1 MSVAA
6 LAIDYVDQK
15 SHHAFHIPVNWLK
28 MPQNDKEYEKLTTL
42 LNRLIDEV
50 RDDETHPLV
59 DLMEIIGEQLERYD
73 DEHQPPIGSSL
84 SDVERVQ
91 YLMQTHALRQ
101 KDLIDV
107 FGSQGN
113 VSRFLNGQR
122 PLGRNHIVK
131 LKHKFGVSADMF
143 LV

>member
-15 SHHAFHIPVNWLK
+15 SHHVFHIPVNWLK
-28 MPQNDKEYEKLTTL
+28 MPQNDKEYKKLTTL

-50 RDDETHPLV
+50 REDETHPLV
-59 DLMEIIGEQLERYD
+59 DVMEIIGEQLERYD
-73 DEHQPPIGSSL
+73 DEHQPPIGSGL
-84 SDVERVQ
+84 SDVERVK
-91 YLMQTHALRQ
+91 YLMETHALRQ

-131 LKHKFGVSADMF
+131 LKQKFGVSADMF

>member
-1 MSVAA
+1 MQCSN
-6 LAIDYVDQK
+6 Q
-15 SHHAFHIPVNWLK
+15 
-28 MPQNDKEYEKLTTL
+28 YEVFTIL
-42 LNRLIDEV
+42 LNHLIDEV

-59 DLMEIIGEQLERYD
+59 DVMEIIGEQLERYD
-73 DEHQPPIGSSL
+73 DEHQSPIGSSL

-91 YLMQTHALRQ
+91 YLMETHALRH
-101 KDLIDV
+101 KDLIDI

-113 VSRFLNGQR
+113 VSRFLNGQK